1 MKRPNKKIMIELEE
15 LVGRDNFEALT
26 REYGGTF
33 IYIPRISKYDRR
45 VEYLRNVHYMRGY
58 LEYGV
63 PVDEIVTE
71 NRLTK
76 YQRRFL
82 EGLVKFCLN
91 RYITSYKSLLA
102 AVDPFCGKN
111 TESIL
116 LLIGAAAFAALL
128 EQYSGRRLYIPVLEE
143 SRSCSSKSQTHNSLE
158 TDIFFDLS
166 DGLSLEETAVKNKT
180 SLSKVK
186 SIAKMYGINSN
197 SEGAD
202 HESRG

>member
-1 MKRPNKKIMIELEE
+1 MKRSKKKNMIELEE
-15 LVGRDNFEALT
+15 LIGRDNLKILM
-26 REYGGTF
+26 REYGGML

-45 VEYLRNVHYMRGY
+45 VEYLKNVHYMMDY

-63 PVDEIVTE
+63 SVDEIAAE

-82 EGLVKFCLN
+82 EGLVKFCFN

-102 AVDPFCGKN
+102 AVNPFCGKN

-128 EQYSGRRLYIPVLEE
+128 EQYNGKRLYIPVSEE
-143 SRSCSSKSQTHNSLE
+143 SRAQSSRQQTHISSE

-180 SLSKVK
+180 SLNNVK

>member
-1 MKRPNKKIMIELEE
+1 MKHRKNMIELEE
-15 LVGRDNFEALT
+15 LVGRDNFKALT
-26 REYGGTF
+26 REYGGMF
-33 IYIPRISKYDRR
+33 IYIPRISKYDKR
-45 VEYLRNVHYMRGY
+45 VEYLKNVHYMSDY

-63 PVDEIVTE
+63 SIDEIATE

-82 EGLVKFCLN
+82 EGLVKYCLN

-111 TESIL
+111 TENIL
-116 LLIGAAAFAALL
+116 LMIGAAAFAALL
-128 EQYSGRRLYIPVLEE
+128 EQYGGKRLYIPVSEE
-143 SRSCSSKSQTHNSLE
+143 CRCHSPKAKAHNSLE

-166 DGLSLEETAVKNKT
+166 DGLSFEETAVKNKT
-180 SLSKVK
+180 SLGKVR
-186 SIAKMYGINSN
+186 SIAEMYGINGN
-197 SEGAD
+197 LKGAD

>member
-1 MKRPNKKIMIELEE
+1 MMIELEE
-15 LVGRDNFEALT
+15 LVGRDNLKALT
-26 REYGGTF
+26 REYGGTC
-33 IYIPRISKYDRR
+33 IYIPRVSKYDKR
-45 VEYLRNVHYMRGY
+45 VEYLKNVHYMQDN

-63 PVDEIVTE
+63 PVDEIVAE
-71 NRLTK
+71 NGLTK

-91 RYITSYKSLLA
+91 RYITNYKSLLA
-102 AVDPFCGKN
+102 AVDPFYGKN
-111 TESIL
+111 TENIL
-116 LLIGAAAFAALL
+116 LLIGSASFAALL
-128 EQYSGRRLYIPVLEE
+128 EQYSGKRLYIPVSEE
-143 SRSCSSKSQTHNSLE
+143 SSCRPIKKKTHISLE

-166 DGLSLEETAVKNKT
+166 DGLSLKEAAVKNKT

>member
-1 MKRPNKKIMIELEE
+1 MRRSNRKNMIELEE
-15 LVGRDNFEALT
+15 LVGRDNFKALS

-33 IYIPRISKYDRR
+33 IYIPRISKYDKR
-45 VEYLRNVHYMRGY
+45 VEYLKNVHYMLDH

-63 PVDEIVTE
+63 PIDEIVAE

-82 EGLVKFCLN
+82 EGLVKYCLN

-102 AVDPFCGKN
+102 AVDPFYGKN
-111 TESIL
+111 TENIL

-128 EQYSGRRLYIPVLEE
+128 EQYSGKRLYIPVSEE
-143 SRSCSSKSQTHNSLE
+143 SRSRSLRSQTHSSLE
-158 TDIFFDLS
+158 TDVFFDLQ
-166 DGLSLEETAVKNKT
+166 DGLSFEETAVKNKT

-186 SIAKMYGINSN
+186 SIAKMYGINNN

>member
-1 MKRPNKKIMIELEE
+1 MRRSNKKNMIELEE
-15 LVGRDNFEALT
+15 LVGHDNFKALS

-33 IYIPRISKYDRR
+33 IYIPRISKYDKRL
-45 VEYLRNVHYMRGY
+45 EYLKNVHYIHDH

-63 PVDEIVTE
+63 SIDEIVTE

-76 YQRRFL
+76 YHRRFL
-82 EGLVKFCLN
+82 EGLVKYCLN

-102 AVDPFCGKN
+102 AVDPFYGKN

-116 LLIGAAAFAALL
+116 LLIGASAFAALL
-128 EQYSGRRLYIPVLEE
+128 EQYSGKRLYIPVSEE
-143 SRSCSSKSQTHNSLE
+143 SRSRSLRSQTHNSLE

-166 DGLSLEETAVKNKT
+166 DGLSFEETAVKNKT

-186 SIAKMYGINSN
+186 SIAKMYGINNN
-197 SEGAD
+197 SEGTD